1 MRRIPGTQKKRS
13 LENYTEVSLFV
24 GSLSVRRNP
33 QRDMRACFIKGDV
46 HEKTSKKMLS
56 QSEIQ
61 KKMATEAAAAAEKLA
76 AKKAAKVEEAR
87 KRAAAAAA
95 KQAATDKLL
104 EETFE
109 HVMAQAVEEQP
120 KLRGAWAAKAKLR
133 RAIAMEDYI
142 PGFSKAADEV
152 RCEELVVGREAVCVG
167 REGVFVAGMK
177 PVCCKLLAKTG
188 CKFAASVIVSG
199 GEVATL

>member
-1 MRRIPGTQKKRS
+1 MWA
-13 LENYTEVSLFV
+13 LCLFV
-24 GSLSVRRNP
+24 EINKEIMHVP
-33 QRDMRACFIKGDV
+33 FMKGDV
-46 HEKTSKKMLS
+46 RDEKTSKKMLS

-104 EETFE
+104 KETLE

-133 RAIAMEDYI
+133 RAIAMDGYIKKKPHEDSHSRTSSGLAAPPPSVRVVRS
-142 PGFSKAADEV
+142 PGRDHHSV
-152 RCEELVVGREAVCVG
+152 
-167 REGVFVAGMK
+167 EGG
-177 PVCCKLLAKTG
+177 PPGTS
-188 CKFAASVIVSG
+188 SV
-199 GEVATL
+199 

>member
-1 MRRIPGTQKKRS
+1 MWA
-13 LENYTEVSLFV
+13 LCLFV
-24 GSLSVRRNP
+24 EINKEIMHVSF
-33 QRDMRACFIKGDV
+33 MKGDV
-46 HEKTSKKMLS
+46 RDEKTSKKMLS

-76 AKKAAKVEEAR
+76 AKKVAKVEEAR

-177 PVCCKLLAKTG
+177 PVCCKLVARTA

>member
-1 MRRIPGTQKKRS
+1 
-13 LENYTEVSLFV
+13 
-24 GSLSVRRNP
+24 
-33 QRDMRACFIKGDV
+33 MRACFIKGDV
-46 HEKTSKKMLS
+46 RDEKTSKKMLS

-61 KKMATEAAAAAEKLA
+61 KKMATEAVAAAERA
-76 AKKAAKVEEAR
+76 RSQEGGEGVEEAR

-95 KQAATDKLL
+95 KQATADKLL

-133 RAIAMEDYI
+133 RAIAMDGYI
-142 PGFSKAADEV
+142 TGFSKAADEV
-152 RCEELVVGREAVCVG
+152 RCEELVVGREGVCVG
-167 REGVFVAGMK
+167 REGVLVAGMK
-177 PVCCKLLAKTG
+177 PVCCELLTRTG
-188 CKFAASVIVSG
+188 CTFAASVIVLG